1 MANKHHTA
9 RYTLEGGDWLVEVAE
24 VPQVHSFG
32 RTLARAQT
40 NIRDALSLWVQAED
54 PSVLDIRDDFAGLP
68 AAVVEEIAEASKVR
82 EEAAALTA
90 RSQELTAH
98 AAQQL
103 VGTLGVTVR
112 DAAHLLHI
120 SHQRVHQLVRED
132 QARSA

>member
-1 MANKHHTA
+1 MAKKHYTA
-9 RYTLEGGDWLVEVAE
+9 RYTLESGDWLVEVAE

-40 NIRDALSLWVQAED
+40 NIRDALALWVQAED

-68 AAVVEEIAEASKVR
+68 AAVVEEIAEAGKVR

-120 SHQRVHQLVRED
+120 SHQRVHQLVHDD

>member
-1 MANKHHTA
+1 MAKKHYTA
-9 RYTLEGGDWLVEVAE
+9 RYTLEDGDWLVEVAE

-40 NIRDALSLWVQAED
+40 NIRDALALWVQAED

-68 AAVVEEIAEASKVR
+68 AAVVEEIAEVSKVR

-120 SHQRVHQLVRED
+120 SHQRVHQLVHDD